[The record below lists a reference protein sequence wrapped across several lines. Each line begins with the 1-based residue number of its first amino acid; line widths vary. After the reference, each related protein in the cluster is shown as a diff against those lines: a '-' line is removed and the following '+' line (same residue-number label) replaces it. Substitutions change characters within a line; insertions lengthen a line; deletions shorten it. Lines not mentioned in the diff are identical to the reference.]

1 MRKKRIVSMLLT
13 LSILTQCL
21 PLTAHADEMDLSSE
35 ALMVSEEFAE
45 KYPNGMI
52 DIATQ
57 NTLVNEDAGEV
68 SIYVVRRG
76 GTQGQVDVSLKAIE
90 VTAKCGEDF
99 VLLTDGLFGQKS
111 VDKEIDSPTLLESS
125 LADYGDDPI
134 TVATQEPS
142 EEAGQDYETA
152 EPADGEPSADHTQ
165 AAGLTQPLEETV
177 EPEAAQEPQE
187 TEAPREMETPEIPQ
201 VTEAPEVPRVTETP
215 EVPQVTETPEVPQV
229 TETPEVPQVTETP
242 EVP

>member
-21 PLTAHADEMDLSSE
+21 PLTAHADEIDLSSE

-57 NTLVNEDAGEV
+57 NTLVSEDAGEI

-90 VTAKCGEDF
+90 VTAKHGEDF
-99 VLLTDGLFGQKS
+99 VLLTDGLFGQKP

-125 LADYGDDPI
+125 FADYGDDPI

-142 EEAGQDYETA
+142 EEAGQDYEPA
-152 EPADGEPSADHTQ
+152 KPADGEPSADQTQ
-165 AAGLTQPLEETV
+165 AAGLTQLLEETV
-177 EPEAAQEPQE
+177 EPEEAQEP
-187 TEAPREMETPEIPQ
+187 RE
-201 VTEAPEVPRVTETP
+201 TETP
-215 EVPQVTETPEVPQV
+215 EVPQSTETPEVPQG
-229 TETPEVPQVTETP
+229 TEAPEAPRAPRPPRFLRSLRPQRP
-242 EVP
+242 QKALL